1 MTPSKISNNVFSC
14 VVLYGCVGS
23 QPASENQVQVA
34 AQKLVGQPASKAFE
48 IFGQPDHGIGPSSYG
63 SGGFYA
69 WNRIQT
75 HTTPEQVFIK
85 TGSEYIGKQQT
96 WVGVGGGGVKG
107 IMPVDSQPVYRD
119 TGYYENKTVL
129 DYFCNIT
136 LLTDAR
142 DIITDADVID
152 CNEKK

>member
-1 MTPSKISNNVFSC
+1 MTLSKIASI
-14 VVLYGCVGS
+14 VLSSLMLCACAGS
-23 QPASENQVQVA
+23 QPASDNQIQA
-34 AQKLVGQPASKAFE
+34 AARKLVGQPASKAFE
-48 IFGQPDHGIGPSSYG
+48 IFGQPDHGMGPSSYG

-85 TGSEYIGKQQT
+85 TGSEYVGEQQT
-96 WVGVGGGGVKG
+96 WVGTGGGGAVG
-107 IMPVDSQPVYRD
+107 LMPIGSQPVYRD

-129 DYFCNIT
+129 DYYCNIT
-136 LLTDAR
+136 LFTDAR
-142 DIITDADVID
+142 DIITSADVIN